1 MEYKTVVAAI
11 VTGELD
17 NNLLD
22 LISHINNRRDVVAR
36 HMAYTVQ
43 VGDTVTLY
51 NIRPQHLNGARAT
64 VLAVNRTTVTVKLE
78 KGKDKPFA
86 PPSRVPLKCCQLVK
100 G

>member
-1 MEYKTVVAAI
+1 MDYKTVVTAI

-17 NNLLD
+17 DNLLD
-22 LISHINNRRDVVAR
+22 LISHINNRRDVVAKR
-36 HMAYTVQ
+36 MAYTVQ

-64 VLAVNRTTVTVKLE
+64 VTAVNRTTVTVKLE
-78 KGKDKPFA
+78 KDKDKSFVA
-86 PPSRVPLKCCQLVK
+86 PSRVPLKCCQLVK